1 MCWKFQDKKRIYNIK
16 GREFDSAVLQSIT
29 LHLLAFLLLPNMSQ
43 VSCSY
48 ALCRKMEVPRIL
60 THHALWWLHDSQ
72 LLKDKFYLLLSCKR
86 SQKGIVVSA
95 GQFCIVISL
104 LGSSNFQTWVSNQM
118 PANATDIFFIKEG
131 RENKEV

>member
-43 VSCSY
+43 VSRSY

-60 THHALWWLHDSQ
+60 THHAL
-72 LLKDKFYLLLSCKR
+72 
-86 SQKGIVVSA
+86 
-95 GQFCIVISL
+95 
-104 LGSSNFQTWVSNQM
+104 
-118 PANATDIFFIKEG
+118 
-131 RENKEV
+131 